1 MERVCRDGRANDLWP
16 QFKKI
21 LSPLGGLRPKDR
33 LRRKAKRNSDRAA
46 QHIRVGNQPQNSE
59 IDWPH
64 HPADTRRPR
73 QPGHRIT
80 DLMSAFGTK
89 QTSPGA
95 LHMSLSGVKRTSFR
109 EKRTSRTVR

>member
-1 MERVCRDGRANDLWP
+1 MERVCREWRANDLWP

-46 QHIRVGNQPQNSE
+46 QHIRAGNQPQNSE

-80 DLMSAFGTK
+80 DLMSAFG
-89 QTSPGA
+89 P
-95 LHMSLSGVKRTSFR
+95 KRTSGKQFHR
-109 EKRTSRTVR
+109 RDYEVHALDKVG

>member
-1 MERVCRDGRANDLWP
+1 MERVCREWRANDLWP

-46 QHIRVGNQPQNSE
+46 QHIRAGNQPQNSE

-89 QTSPGA
+89 RTWACA
-95 LHMSLSGVKRTSFR
+95 LQMSAIGGKADMPFCTAN
-109 EKRTSRTVR
+109 VRL

>member
-1 MERVCRDGRANDLWP
+1 MERVCREWRANDLWP

-46 QHIRVGNQPQNSE
+46 QHIRAGNQPQKSE
-59 IDWPH
+59 LDWPH

-73 QPGHRIT
+73 PPRPRIT
-80 DLMSAFGTK
+80 DLISALATEGTCRVA
-89 QTSPGA
+89 P
-95 LHMSLSGVKRTSFR
+95 HMSPLGVKADMPFCI
-109 EKRTSRTVR
+109 